1 MFLILTSKQI
11 LNLFIYSIDSSD
23 FKVTIDTVIKSLV
36 LILVILTLIKKV
48 KNYIP
53 FRSTAAKAM
62 KNIENTC
69 PLEIMTF

>member
-11 LNLFIYSIDSSD
+11 LNLFIYLIDSSD

-48 KNYIP
+48 KNYIRIP
-53 FRSTAAKAM
+53 F
-62 KNIENTC
+62 
-69 PLEIMTF
+69 